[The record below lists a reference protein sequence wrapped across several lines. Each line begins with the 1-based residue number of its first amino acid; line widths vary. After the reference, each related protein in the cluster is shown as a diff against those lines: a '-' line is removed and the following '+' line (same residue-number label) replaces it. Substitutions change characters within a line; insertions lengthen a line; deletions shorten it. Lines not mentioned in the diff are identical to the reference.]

1 ASTGQNIGQIVG
13 LTENSITGE
22 ITNPTAD
29 LIFGTVT
36 NPNLALPIDIRI
48 DTLSG
53 LAIDS
58 ATGDTVGQ
66 ITNVAGLT
74 NLAAGQNLEIAL
86 VEPPAPPPITPP
98 PVTPPTEQPPN
109 ETGPVI
115 PPEADELAASCIS
128 DCGEAGGTGSIGRI
142 PTGAIIVLPAPEL
155 AIQQF
160 EQQLTTE
167 VADHLG
173 LEDSNTDSGSQITGS
188 ESLDVPD
195 LPTAQ
200 AKLREAQGQI
210 GERPALIYAVFGNAV
225 GDANDVLRTNAS
237 SDPLE
242 LLLVTAD
249 GEPKYIQLP
258 VTRGEVL
265 DLAHRFRRQVTSPSR
280 VGTQTYLPVAQ
291 ELYQLL
297 IAPLEAELT
306 AQEIDTISFITDA
319 GLRSVPLAALHDGE
333 SFLVENYNVGLMPS
347 LSLTDLTYQDIRNVG
362 ALVAGTSVFADQV
375 PLPSVPVELDAI
387 STQWNSALLQGDTF
401 NLNKLQGER
410 QASSYG
416 IIHLATHG
424 EFNAGDLSKS
434 YLHLHNEKL
443 GLDQLRAIG
452 LHKPAVEL
460 ITLSACQTALG
471 SRTAELGF
479 AGFAVLA
486 GAKTAVA
493 SLWNVSDQASAGLMI
508 EFYEQLQGNQ
518 PTIKAEALRQAQLA
532 MIRGDIAIEGD
543 QLKLPEGSRP
553 LPPGLALGEDRV
565 QDFSHPY
572 YWAAFSLIG
581 SPW

>member
-1 ASTGQNIGQIVG
+1 M
-13 LTENSITGE
+13 
-22 ITNPTAD
+22 
-29 LIFGTVT
+29 
-36 NPNLALPIDIRI
+36 
-48 DTLSG
+48 
-53 LAIDS
+53 
-58 ATGDTVGQ
+58 
-66 ITNVAGLT
+66 
-74 NLAAGQNLEIAL
+74 
-86 VEPPAPPPITPP
+86 
-98 PVTPPTEQPPN
+98 
-109 ETGPVI
+109 PVI
-115 PPEADELAASCIS
+115 PSEADELAASCIS

-142 PTGAIIVLPAPEL
+142 PSGAITVLPAPEL

-173 LEDSNTDSGSQITGS
+173 LEDSNNDSGAQVTGS
-188 ESLDVPD
+188 GSLDTPD

-200 AKLREAQGQI
+200 AKLREVQGQI
-210 GERPALIYAVFGNAV
+210 GERPALIYAVFGNAA
-225 GDANDVLRTNAS
+225 GEANDVLRTNAP

-297 IAPLEAELT
+297 IAPLEAELA

-333 SFLVENYNVGLMPS
+333 NFLVENYNVGLMPS
-347 LSLTDLTYQDIRNVG
+347 LGLTDLTYQDIRNVG

-375 PLPSVPVELDAI
+375 PLPGVPLELESI
-387 STQWNSALLQGDTF
+387 SSQWNSALLQGDTF
-401 NLNKLQGER
+401 SLDQLQGER
-410 QASSYG
+410 QQNSYG

-434 YLHLHNEKL
+434 YLHLHNERL

-471 SRTAELGF
+471 SHTAELGF

-493 SLWNVSDQASAGLMI
+493 SLWSVSDEASAGLMI

-518 PTIKAEALRQAQLA
+518 PIIKAEALRQAQLA
-532 MIRGDIAIEGD
+532 MIRGDIAVDGD
-543 QLKLPEGSRP
+543 RLKLPNGSRQLP
-553 LPPGLALGEDRV
+553 LELAEDTG